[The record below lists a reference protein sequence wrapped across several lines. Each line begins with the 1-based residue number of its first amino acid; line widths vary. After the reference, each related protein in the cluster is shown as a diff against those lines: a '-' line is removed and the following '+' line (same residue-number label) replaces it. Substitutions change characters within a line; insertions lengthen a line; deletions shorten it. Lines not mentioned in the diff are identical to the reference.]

1 MGPAALGPH
10 GATIWFTGLPAS
22 GKSAIAVGLQR
33 ALIAAGFPAIWLD
46 GDRLRAGL
54 NADLGFGASD
64 RAENVRRV
72 AAVASML
79 ADAGMV
85 AVVSVISPY
94 AESRRHARIMHEAAG
109 LAFLEVFVDTALA
122 TCEERDPKGLYA
134 RARAGTLVGM
144 TGVDAP
150 YEVPERP
157 ELVLGDPALGVEA
170 CVSLAL
176 GLLVER
182 GIISAE
188 AGEAARG
195 SCRGSGSVAGAAVAP
210 RWWWVS

>member
-1 MGPAALGPH
+1 MGPAALGPC

-22 GKSAIAVGLQR
+22 GKSAIAVSLQR
-33 ALIAAGFPAIWLD
+33 ALVTAGVPAIWLD

-54 NADLGFGASD
+54 NADLGFGAKD

-79 ADAGMV
+79 AGVGVV

-109 LAFLEVFVDTALA
+109 LVFLEVFVDTALA
-122 TCEERDPKGLYA
+122 TCEARDPKGLYA
-134 RARAGTLVGM
+134 RARAGTLASL

-150 YEVPERP
+150 YEAPERP
-157 ELVLGDPALGVEA
+157 ELILGDPALDVEA

-176 GLLVER
+176 GLLAER
-182 GIISAE
+182 GIVTE
-188 AGEAARG
+188 GRPARG
-195 SCRGSGSVAGAAVAP
+195 WCRGVEPGS
-210 RWWWVS
+210 